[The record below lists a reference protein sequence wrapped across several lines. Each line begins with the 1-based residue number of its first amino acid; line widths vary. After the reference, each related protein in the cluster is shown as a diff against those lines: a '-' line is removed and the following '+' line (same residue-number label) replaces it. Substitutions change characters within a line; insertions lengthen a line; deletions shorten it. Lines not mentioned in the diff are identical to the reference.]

1 MCTICSGLTIAH
13 NNMLDSAKM
22 KTKYLPILGVI
33 LILILGGGYMLNS
46 KMQTQTVQ
54 VQNLQYSPSP
64 AVSQVFRYQC
74 DGGKTAFDALDE
86 KAEVEFSESSFGK
99 LVTSI
104 DGKSQGDGKYWL
116 YSVNDKEATVGA
128 SVYICNEGEEIKWEL
143 K

>member
-1 MCTICSGLTIAH
+1 
-13 NNMLDSAKM
+13 MLDSAEM
-22 KTKYLPILGVI
+22 KTKYLPIFVVI
-33 LILILGGGYMLNS
+33 LILILGGWYMLS
-46 KMQTQTVQ
+46 SMQNQTVQ
-54 VQNLQYSPSP
+54 IQEGQYSPSP
-64 AVSQVFRYQC
+64 VVSQVFRYEC
-74 DGGKTAFDALDE
+74 EAGKSAFEVLEE

-104 DGKSQGDGKYWL
+104 DGKPQGDGKYWL